1 MKQAM
6 KSFINGHPLIYR
18 TLMFTKNHGRLPNLI
33 GPKLLNDKITWRI
46 LFDRREFVTWACD
59 KLEMKEQAK
68 IRCPEVLIP
77 ETLAVFNNPS
87 EIANFDLAG
96 IWVLKEISGS
106 GQVYFGS
113 ENPDAAELA
122 EIAKLLTKWEAKT
135 KNRRKREW
143 GYRNAR
149 KGYLIERRICTEE
162 LSDYKFHTFDGVVQ
176 FVSFHNGRKE
186 ELRHAIYTAD
196 GDLLPVRWGPKL
208 PEILEPL
215 PETFQTMRKYAEQL
229 GQGIDYVRID
239 FYSHN
244 DEIYFGEFTPYVG
257 AGLAKIGPRE
267 WELKM
272 GSYWKLPSYKEAR
285 GKTR

>member
-1 MKQAM
+1 
-6 KSFINGHPLIYR
+6 
-18 TLMFTKNHGRLPNLI
+18 MFTKNHGRLPNLI
-33 GPKLLNDKITWRI
+33 RPKLLNDQITWRI

-59 KLEMKEQAK
+59 KLEMKEQARL
-68 IRCPEVLIP
+68 RCPEVLIP

-87 EIANFDLAG
+87 EIATFNLTG

-113 ENPDAAELA
+113 ENPNTAELA
-122 EIAKLLTKWEAKT
+122 DIAQLLTKWESKT

-162 LSDYKFHTFDGVVQ
+162 
-176 FVSFHNGRKE
+176 
-186 ELRHAIYTAD
+186 
-196 GDLLPVRWGPKL
+196 
-208 PEILEPL
+208 L

-257 AGLAKIGPRE
+257 AGLAKIEPRE